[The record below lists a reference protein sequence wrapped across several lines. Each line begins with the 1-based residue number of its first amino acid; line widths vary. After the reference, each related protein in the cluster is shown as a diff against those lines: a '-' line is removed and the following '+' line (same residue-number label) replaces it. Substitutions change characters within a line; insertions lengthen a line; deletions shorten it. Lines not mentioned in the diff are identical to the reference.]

1 MSTSCNYS
9 IIINNHSAINVLH
22 RHFGYNVAFH
32 DVFTIK
38 LIIRGFRGVL
48 GDPKNKNYRLLL
60 KSFHAFVHCSSPVRT
75 LDSGRLGLSP
85 FIHFFA
91 SPIWSIRPLL
101 VTILR
106 KPCLARTFYF
116 TFGVWSSLFVG
127 LRPFSSR
134 NVNFSP
140 PPPPPLCC
148 LLVLAGCIGGEWP
161 RLCALHLI
169 RLCLFRQTIKIILS
183 YICVWL
189 SLSLFLGFYSSFGR
203 FYRGP
208 GCTGGQYSA
217 FSRRPADLIN
227 PSLSI
232 IGFRASILPPPG
244 SAFPLVRT
252 PNYSNINTKL
262 PHIFGLHNNTR
273 FQLCPLIYSRQQQQQ
288 LANSIPFA
296 HVF

>member
-140 PPPPPLCC
+140 PPPPPPLLSVGFGGLHRGRMASALRPPLDTA
-148 LLVLAGCIGGEWP
+148 LLVPANNKDYIVIYMCVVVAFFVP
-161 RLCALHLI
+161 RILQLVWTFLSWTWVH
-169 RLCLFRQTIKIILS
+169 RRSILS
-183 YICVWL
+183 ILKTTSRSHQSIFINYWVQGEYLATTWKCF
-189 SLSLFLGFYSSFGR
+189 SSCSDSKLFQHKHKTSSH
-203 FYRGP
+203 
-208 GCTGGQYSA
+208 
-217 FSRRPADLIN
+217 I
-227 PSLSI
+227 
-232 IGFRASILPPPG
+232 
-244 SAFPLVRT
+244 RT
-252 PNYSNINTKL
+252 P
-262 PHIFGLHNNTR
+262 
-273 FQLCPLIYSRQQQQQ
+273 Q
-288 LANSIPFA
+288 
-296 HVF
+296 